1 MSIKKK
7 RRGVNI
13 IALIFF
19 ILAAGFYLI
28 SEKYPLAGKQ
38 PDTYVSVTTI
48 HDGDTVSVLLDK
60 QQEKIRLI
68 GIDAPE
74 IGQKPWGE
82 NSKKYLESIL
92 NASEQRVRIES
103 DVEKRD
109 TYGRM
114 LAYLWTTK
122 GEMVNVL
129 MLRGGYAMLYTF
141 PPNVKHVNELT
152 EAQKAAREARIGIWS
167 ENGLEEKPKDY
178 RKEHPRM

>member
-1 MSIKKK
+1 MSTK
-7 RRGVNI
+7 RKRKGFNA
-13 IALIFF
+13 IALVFF
-19 ILAAGFYLI
+19 VLAAGFYLI

-38 PDTYVSVTTI
+38 PDIYVSVTAI

-60 QQEKIRLI
+60 RQEKIRLI

-74 IGQKPWGE
+74 IGQEPWGE
-82 NSKKYLESIL
+82 NSKKYLENIL
-92 NASEQRVRIES
+92 NASELKVRIES

-129 MLRGGYAMLYTF
+129 MLRGGYAMLYTL
-141 PPNVKHVNELT
+141 PPNVKHVSELT
-152 EAQKAAREARIGIWS
+152 KAQKAAREARIGIWI

-178 RKEHPRM
+178 RKEHPRI